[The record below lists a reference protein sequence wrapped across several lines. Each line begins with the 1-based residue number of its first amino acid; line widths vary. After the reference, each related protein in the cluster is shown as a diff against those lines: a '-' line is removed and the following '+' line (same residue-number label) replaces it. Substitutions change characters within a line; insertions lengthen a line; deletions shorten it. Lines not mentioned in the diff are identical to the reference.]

1 MAYWLTE
8 YFAPVVTRRSV
19 RQYRRLPAPV
29 RAMVTAN
36 PILIPELR
44 VMLAEGDTA
53 GLREVGA
60 ELHPATVAEFSE
72 GLDDGEI
79 WRLLEALAV
88 ERQAEVFPYYPMPRQ
103 VELVKAADRQHLG
116 PLLEWMAADNRDDL
130 LRELD
135 PEFVEEI
142 LPLVAKAE
150 RHDIRMLLSC
160 PEDSAGALMT
170 TEYASLPADIT
181 AGEAVTRLRSQAPNS
196 ESIYYIYVLDP
207 ERKLV
212 GFVSLRDLIL
222 AKPTALVAD
231 LMQRDV
237 IAVRVDEPSEK
248 VVDLLARFDFIAIP
262 VVDDHNR
269 LVGIVTH
276 DDVLDAVRQDA
287 TDDAQRIAAIAPLGE
302 SYLEAA
308 IVSMT
313 WKRGVWLTIL
323 FATAAVTAMVMA
335 RSPLT
340 HAWLIAFIP
349 LVIAS
354 GGNSGNQSATLVITA
369 LSSGDCKLSDWPRI
383 LKREFAL
390 GLLLGTLLAVP
401 GYLLALVYAPS
412 PTAALVIPLTIMGVV
427 MMGTLVGSILP
438 LLFRSI
444 GLDPALMSNPF
455 VSAIVDVV
463 GIVLYTVISLALL
476 G

>member
-1 MAYWLTE
+1 M
-8 YFAPVVTRRSV
+8 
-19 RQYRRLPAPV
+19 PA
-29 RAMVTAN
+29 AN

-53 GLREVGA
+53 GLREVA
-60 ELHPATVAEFSE
+60 EELHPATVAEFSE
-72 GLDDGEI
+72 GLDDHEL
-79 WRLLEALAV
+79 WRMLDAMPV
-88 ERQAEVFPYYPMPRQ
+88 ERQAEVFPYYPMARQ
-103 VELVKAADRQHLG
+103 VELAKAGDRPHLG
-116 PLLEWMAADNRDDL
+116 ALLEWMAADNRDDL

-160 PEDSAGALMT
+160 PEGSAGSLMT

-181 AGEAVTRLRSQAPNS
+181 AGEAITRLRSQAPDS
-196 ESIYYIYVLDP
+196 ESIYYIYVLDA

-222 AKPTALVAD
+222 ARPTALVAD

-248 VVDLLARFDFIAIP
+248 VVDALARFDFIAIP
-262 VVDDHNR
+262 VVDDRNR

-287 TDDAQRIAAIAPLGE
+287 TDDTQRIAAIAPLGE

-308 IVSMT
+308 IISMT
-313 WKRGVWLTIL
+313 WKRGVWLAIL
-323 FATAAVTAMVMA
+323 FATAALTAMVLA
-335 RSPLT
+335 KSPIT

-383 LKREFAL
+383 LRREFAL
-390 GLLLGTLLAVP
+390 GLLLGGLLAAP

-412 PTAALVIPLTIMGVV
+412 PVHALVIPITILCVV
-427 MMGTLVGSILP
+427 MLGTLVGSGLP

-455 VSAIVDVV
+455 VSAVVDIV
-463 GIVLYTVISLALL
+463 GIVLYTGISVLLL

>member
-1 MAYWLTE
+1 
-8 YFAPVVTRRSV
+8 
-19 RQYRRLPAPV
+19 
-29 RAMVTAN
+29 MVAAN
-36 PILIPELR
+36 PLLIPELR

-53 GLREVGA
+53 GLREVAA

-72 GLDDGEI
+72 GLDDREL
-79 WRLLEALAV
+79 WQLLDAVPV
-88 ERQAEVFPYYPMPRQ
+88 ERQAEIFPYYPMARQ
-103 VELVKAADRQHLG
+103 VELVKAADRPHLG
-116 PLLEWMAADNRDDL
+116 QLLEWMAADNRDDL

-181 AGEAVTRLRSQAPNS
+181 AGEAVARLRSQAPDS
-196 ESIYYIYVLDP
+196 ESIYYIYVLDA
-207 ERKLV
+207 ERHLV

-222 AKPTALVAD
+222 AKPTALVSD
-231 LMQRDV
+231 LMQRDP
-237 IAVRVDEPSEK
+237 ISVRVEEPREQVVEK
-248 VVDLLARFDFIAIP
+248 LARFDFLAIP
-262 VVDDHNR
+262 VVDENNR

-287 TDDAQRIAAIAPLGE
+287 TDDAQRIAAVTPLGE

-308 IVSMT
+308 LVTMT
-313 WKRGVWLTIL
+313 WKRGVWLAIL

-335 RSPLT
+335 RTPLT
-340 HAWLIAFIP
+340 HHAWLVAFIP

-369 LSSGDCKLSDWPRI
+369 LSSGDCKLSDWRRI
-383 LKREFAL
+383 LKREVVL
-390 GLLLGTLLAVP
+390 GLLLGALLAMP
-401 GYLLALVYAPS
+401 GYLLALVYAPT
-412 PTAALVIPLTIMGVV
+412 PLQALVIPFTILGVV
-427 MMGTLVGSILP
+427 MLGSLVGSILP
-438 LLFRSI
+438 LLFRSL

-455 VSAIVDVV
+455 VSAIVDIV
-463 GIVLYTVISLALL
+463 GIVLYTTIALL
-476 G
+476 VLD

>member
-1 MAYWLTE
+1 M
-8 YFAPVVTRRSV
+8 
-19 RQYRRLPAPV
+19 
-29 RAMVTAN
+29 
-36 PILIPELR
+36 
-44 VMLAEGDTA
+44 
-53 GLREVGA
+53 
-60 ELHPATVAEFSE
+60 
-72 GLDDGEI
+72 
-79 WRLLEALAV
+79 LEAVRL
-88 ERQAEVFPYYPMPRQ
+88 ERQAEIFPYYPMPRQ
-103 VELVKAADRQHLG
+103 VALMKASDRRRLG
-116 PLLEWMAADNRDDL
+116 GLIEWMAPDSRDDL

-196 ESIYYIYVLDP
+196 ESIYYIYVLDA

-237 IAVRVDEPSEK
+237 IAVRMDEPSEK

-262 VVDDHNR
+262 VVDDRNR

-369 LSSGDCKLSDWPRI
+369 LSTGDCKLSDWPRI

-401 GYLLALVYAPS
+401 GYLLALVYAPG
-412 PTAALVIPLTIMGVV
+412 PTEALVIPLTIMGVV
-427 MMGTLVGSILP
+427 MLGTLVGSVLP

-455 VSAIVDVV
+455 VSAIVDIV
-463 GIVLYTVISLALL
+463 GIVLYTAISLALL

>member
-1 MAYWLTE
+1 MLLM
-8 YFAPVVTRRSV
+8 P
-19 RQYRRLPAPV
+19 
-29 RAMVTAN
+29 TAN

-44 VMLAEGDTA
+44 LMIAEGDSD
-53 GLREVGA
+53 GMREVA
-60 ELHPATVAEFSE
+60 RELHPATVADFSE
-72 GLDDGEI
+72 GLDDGEL
-79 WRLLEALAV
+79 WQLLDCLSV
-88 ERQAEVFPYYPMPRQ
+88 ERQAEIFPYFSMPRQ
-103 VELVKAADRQHLG
+103 VELVKAADRAHLG

-135 PEFVEEI
+135 PDLVEEI

-160 PEDSAGALMT
+160 PEGSAGALMT

-181 AGEAVTRLRSQAPNS
+181 AGEAVARLRSQAPNS
-196 ESIYYIYVLDP
+196 ESIYYIYVLDAQ
-207 ERKLV
+207 RRLV

-222 AKPTALVAD
+222 ARPTALISD
-231 LMQRDV
+231 LMQREP
-237 IAVRVDEPSEK
+237 INVRVEESSER
-248 VVDLLARFDFIAIP
+248 VVEKLAKFDFLAIP

-276 DDVLDAVRQDA
+276 DDVLDAVRQEA
-287 TDDAQRIAAIAPLGE
+287 TDDAQRIAAISPLGE
-302 SYLEAA
+302 SYLDAA
-308 IVSMT
+308 IVSLT

-323 FATAAVTAMVMA
+323 FATAAVTAMVLA
-335 RSPLT
+335 RSPIT
-340 HAWLIAFIP
+340 HAWLVAFIP

-369 LSSGDCKLSDWPRI
+369 LSTGDCKLSDWPRI
-383 LKREFAL
+383 LKREFAM
-390 GLLLGTLLAVP
+390 GLLLGLLLAVP
-401 GYLLALVYAPS
+401 GYLLALIYAPT
-412 PTAALVIPLTIMGVV
+412 PMAAMVIPLTIMGVV
-427 MMGTLVGSILP
+427 MLGTMVGSVLP

-463 GIVLYTVISLALL
+463 GIVLYMLVAILL
-476 G
+476 LD

>member
-1 MAYWLTE
+1 M
-8 YFAPVVTRRSV
+8 
-19 RQYRRLPAPV
+19 PA
-29 RAMVTAN
+29 AN
-36 PILIPELR
+36 PILLPELR
-44 VMLAEGDTA
+44 LMLADGDTT
-53 GLREVGA
+53 GLREVA
-60 ELHPATVAEFSE
+60 EELHPATVAEFSE
-72 GLDDGEI
+72 GLDEADI
-79 WRLLEALAV
+79 WRLIDTVTV
-88 ERQAEVFPYYPMPRQ
+88 ERQAEIFPYYPLPRQ
-103 VELVKAADRQHLG
+103 VELVKAADRAHLG

-160 PEDSAGALMT
+160 PEGSAGSLMT

-181 AGEAVTRLRSQAPNS
+181 AGEAIARLRMQAPDS
-196 ESIYYIYVLDP
+196 ESIYYIYVLDA
-207 ERKLV
+207 ERHLV

-237 IAVRVDEPSEK
+237 IAVRVDEPQEK

-262 VVDDHNR
+262 VVDDHAR
-269 LVGIVTH
+269 LVGIITH
-276 DDVLDAVRQDA
+276 DDVLDAVRQEA
-287 TDDAQRIAAIAPLGE
+287 TDEAQMSAAITPLGE
-302 SYLEAA
+302 GYLDAA
-308 IVSMT
+308 ITSMT
-313 WKRGVWLTIL
+313 WKRGVWLAIL
-323 FATAAVTAMVMA
+323 FATAAVTAMVLSTWK
-335 RSPLT
+335 SP
-340 HAWLIAFIP
+340 HVWLVAFIP

-369 LSSGDCKLSDWPRI
+369 LSTGDCKLSDWRRI
-383 LKREFAL
+383 LRREFAL
-390 GLLLGTLLAVP
+390 GLLLGMILAVP
-401 GYLLALVYAPS
+401 GYLLALAYAPT
-412 PTAALVIPLTIMGVV
+412 PAQAVVIPATIVSVV
-427 MMGTLVGSILP
+427 LIGSLVGSVLP
-438 LLFRSI
+438 LIFRSI

-463 GIVLYTVISLALL
+463 GLVIYMGLALVLL

>member
-1 MAYWLTE
+1 
-8 YFAPVVTRRSV
+8 
-19 RQYRRLPAPV
+19 
-29 RAMVTAN
+29 MVTAN

-72 GLDDGEI
+72 GLDDAEI
-79 WRLLEALAV
+79 WQLLDALPV
-88 ERQAEVFPYYPMPRQ
+88 ERQAEIFPYYQMPRQ

-135 PEFVEEI
+135 PELVEEI

-222 AKPTALVAD
+222 AKPTALVSD
-231 LMQRDV
+231 LMQRDP
-237 IAVRVDEPSEK
+237 ISVRVEEPRERVVEK
-248 VVDLLARFDFIAIP
+248 LARFDFIAIP
-262 VVDDHNR
+262 VVDDRNR

-335 RSPLT
+335 RSPIN
-340 HAWLIAFIP
+340 HAWLVAFIP

-427 MMGTLVGSILP
+427 MMGTLVGSVLP

-463 GIVLYTVISLALL
+463 GIVLYTAISVALL

>member
-1 MAYWLTE
+1 
-8 YFAPVVTRRSV
+8 
-19 RQYRRLPAPV
+19 
-29 RAMVTAN
+29 MVAAN
-36 PILIPELR
+36 PLLIPELR

-53 GLREVGA
+53 GLREVAA

-72 GLDDGEI
+72 GLDDREL
-79 WRLLEALAV
+79 WQLLDAVPV
-88 ERQAEVFPYYPMPRQ
+88 ERQAEIFPYYPMARQ
-103 VELVKAADRQHLG
+103 VELVKAADRPHLG
-116 PLLEWMAADNRDDL
+116 QLLEWMAADNRDDL

-181 AGEAVTRLRSQAPNS
+181 AGEAVARLRSQAPDS
-196 ESIYYIYVLDP
+196 ESIYYIYVLDA
-207 ERKLV
+207 ERHLV

-222 AKPTALVAD
+222 AKPTALVSD
-231 LMQRDV
+231 LMQRDP
-237 IAVRVDEPSEK
+237 ISVRVEEPRER
-248 VVDLLARFDFIAIP
+248 VVEQLARFDFLAIP
-262 VVDDHNR
+262 VVDEKNR

-287 TDDAQRIAAIAPLGE
+287 TDDAQRIAAVTPLGE

-308 IVSMT
+308 LVTMT
-313 WKRGVWLTIL
+313 WKRGVWLAIL

-335 RSPLT
+335 RTPLT
-340 HAWLIAFIP
+340 HHAWLVAFIP

-369 LSSGDCKLSDWPRI
+369 LSSGDCKLADWPRI
-383 LKREFAL
+383 LKREVVL
-390 GLLLGTLLAVP
+390 GLLLGALLAVP
-401 GYLLALVYAPS
+401 GYLLAVVYAPT
-412 PTAALVIPLTIMGVV
+412 PLQALVIPLTILGVV
-427 MMGTLVGSILP
+427 MLGSLVGSILP
-438 LLFRSI
+438 LLFRSL

-455 VSAIVDVV
+455 VSSIVDIV
-463 GIVLYTVISLALL
+463 GIVLYTTIALL
-476 G
+476 VLD

>member
-1 MAYWLTE
+1 
-8 YFAPVVTRRSV
+8 
-19 RQYRRLPAPV
+19 
-29 RAMVTAN
+29 MVTAN
-36 PILIPELR
+36 PLLIPELR

-53 GLREVGA
+53 GLREVA
-60 ELHPATVAEFSE
+60 KELHPATVAEFSE
-72 GLDDGEI
+72 GLDDREL
-79 WRLLEALAV
+79 WQLLDAVPV
-88 ERQAEVFPYYPMPRQ
+88 ERQAEIFPYYPMPRQ
-103 VELVKAADRQHLG
+103 VELVKAADRPHLG
-116 PLLEWMAADNRDDL
+116 RLLEWMAADNRDDL

-160 PEDSAGALMT
+160 PEESAGALMT

-181 AGEAVTRLRSQAPNS
+181 AGEAVTRLRTQAPDS
-196 ESIYYIYVLDP
+196 ESIYYIYVLDA
-207 ERKLV
+207 ERHLV

-222 AKPTALVAD
+222 AKPTALVSD
-231 LMQRDV
+231 LMQRDP
-237 IAVRVDEPSEK
+237 ISVRVEEPREQVVEK
-248 VVDLLARFDFIAIP
+248 LARFDFIAIP
-262 VVDDHNR
+262 VVDDKNR

-287 TDDAQRIAAIAPLGE
+287 TDDAQRIAAVTPLGE

-308 IVSMT
+308 LVTMT

-335 RSPLT
+335 RAPLT

-369 LSSGDCKLSDWPRI
+369 LSSGDCKLADWPRI
-383 LKREFAL
+383 LKREVVL
-390 GLLLGTLLAVP
+390 GLLLGALLAVP
-401 GYLLALVYAPS
+401 GYLLALVYAPT
-412 PTAALVIPLTIMGVV
+412 PLQALVIPLTVLGVV
-427 MMGTLVGSILP
+427 MLGSLVGSILP
-438 LLFRSI
+438 LLFRSV

-463 GIVLYTVISLALL
+463 GIVLYTTIALIVL
-476 G
+476 D

>member
-1 MAYWLTE
+1 
-8 YFAPVVTRRSV
+8 
-19 RQYRRLPAPV
+19 
-29 RAMVTAN
+29 MVAAN
-36 PILIPELR
+36 PLLIPEVR

-53 GLREVGA
+53 GLREVAA

-72 GLDDGEI
+72 GLDDREL
-79 WRLLEALAV
+79 WQLLDAVPV
-88 ERQAEVFPYYPMPRQ
+88 ERQAEIFPYYPMARQ
-103 VELVKAADRQHLG
+103 VELVKAADRPHLG
-116 PLLEWMAADNRDDL
+116 QLLEWMAADNRDDL

-181 AGEAVTRLRSQAPNS
+181 AGEAVARLRSQAPDS
-196 ESIYYIYVLDP
+196 ESIYYIYVLDA
-207 ERKLV
+207 ERHLV

-222 AKPTALVAD
+222 AKPTALVSD
-231 LMQRDV
+231 LMQRDP
-237 IAVRVDEPSEK
+237 ISVRVEEPRERVVEK
-248 VVDLLARFDFIAIP
+248 LARFDFLAIP
-262 VVDDHNR
+262 VVDENNR

-287 TDDAQRIAAIAPLGE
+287 TDDAQRIAAVTPLGE

-308 IVSMT
+308 LVTMT
-313 WKRGVWLTIL
+313 WKRGVWLAIL

-335 RSPLT
+335 RTPLT
-340 HAWLIAFIP
+340 HHAWLVAFIP

-369 LSSGDCKLSDWPRI
+369 LSSGDCKLSDWRRI
-383 LKREFAL
+383 LKREVVL
-390 GLLLGTLLAVP
+390 GLLLGALLAVP
-401 GYLLALVYAPS
+401 GYLLALVYAPT
-412 PTAALVIPLTIMGVV
+412 PLQALVIPFTILGVV
-427 MMGTLVGSILP
+427 MLGSLVGSILP
-438 LLFRSI
+438 LLFRSL

-455 VSAIVDVV
+455 VSAIVDIV
-463 GIVLYTVISLALL
+463 GIVLYTTIALL
-476 G
+476 VLD

>member
-1 MAYWLTE
+1 M
-8 YFAPVVTRRSV
+8 
-19 RQYRRLPAPV
+19 PA
-29 RAMVTAN
+29 AN

-53 GLREVGA
+53 GLREVA
-60 ELHPATVAEFSE
+60 EELHPATVAEFSE
-72 GLDDGEI
+72 GLDDREL
-79 WRLLEALAV
+79 WQMLDAMAV
-88 ERQAEVFPYYPMPRQ
+88 ERQAEVFPYYPMARQ
-103 VELVKAADRQHLG
+103 VELVKAGDRPHLG
-116 PLLEWMAADNRDDL
+116 ALLEWMAADNRDDL

-160 PEDSAGALMT
+160 PEGSAGSLMT

-181 AGEAVTRLRSQAPNS
+181 AGEAITRLRSQAPDS
-196 ESIYYIYVLDP
+196 ESIYYIYVLDA

-222 AKPTALVAD
+222 ARPTALVAD

-237 IAVRVDEPSEK
+237 ITVRVDEPSEK
-248 VVDLLARFDFIAIP
+248 VVELLARFDFIAIP
-262 VVDDHNR
+262 VVDDRNR

-302 SYLEAA
+302 SYLDAA

-313 WKRGVWLTIL
+313 WKRGVWLAIL
-323 FATAAVTAMVMA
+323 FATAAITAMVLA
-335 RSPLT
+335 NSPIT

-369 LSSGDCKLSDWPRI
+369 LSTGDCRLSDWPRI
-383 LKREFAL
+383 LRREFAL

-412 PTAALVIPLTIMGVV
+412 PVHALVIPLTILCVV
-427 MMGTLVGSILP
+427 MLGTLVGSGLP
-438 LLFRSI
+438 LLFRSL

-455 VSAIVDVV
+455 VSAVVDIV
-463 GIVLYTVISLALL
+463 GIVLYTGISVLLL

>member
-1 MAYWLTE
+1 
-8 YFAPVVTRRSV
+8 
-19 RQYRRLPAPV
+19 
-29 RAMVTAN
+29 MVAAN

-44 VMLAEGDTA
+44 VMLAEGDAA
-53 GLREVGA
+53 GLREVAA

-72 GLDDGEI
+72 GLDDREL
-79 WRLLEALAV
+79 WQMLDAVPV
-88 ERQAEVFPYYPMPRQ
+88 ERQAEIFPYYPMTRQ

-116 PLLEWMAADNRDDL
+116 PLIEWMAADNRDDL

-160 PEDSAGALMT
+160 PEDSAGGLMT

-181 AGEAVTRLRSQAPNS
+181 AGEAVTRLRSQAPDS
-196 ESIYYIYVLDP
+196 ESIYYIYVLDA
-207 ERKLV
+207 ERKLL

-222 AKPTALVAD
+222 ARPTALVSD
-231 LMQRDV
+231 IMQRDV
-237 IAVRVDEPSEK
+237 IRVRLDEPREQ
-248 VVDLLARFDFIAIP
+248 VVQKLARFDFIAIP
-262 VVDDHNR
+262 VVDDRDR
-269 LVGIVTH
+269 LVGIITH

-287 TDDAQRIAAIAPLGE
+287 TDDAQRIAAVSPLGE
-302 SYLEAA
+302 SYLDAA
-308 IVSMT
+308 IISMT

-323 FATAAVTAMVMA
+323 FGTAAVTAMVLA
-335 RSPLT
+335 RSPIS
-340 HAWLIAFIP
+340 HPWLVAFIP

-369 LSSGDCKLSDWPRI
+369 LSTGDCKLSDWPRI

-390 GLLLGTLLAVP
+390 GLLLGALLAVP
-401 GYLLALVYAPS
+401 GYLLGLVYAPS
-412 PTAALVIPLTIMGVV
+412 PVDALVIPFTILSVV
-427 MMGTLVGSILP
+427 MLGTLVGSGLP
-438 LLFRSI
+438 LLFRSL

-455 VSAIVDVV
+455 VSSIVDIV
-463 GIVLYTVISLALL
+463 GIVLYTAIAVLVLE
-476 G
+476 

>member
-1 MAYWLTE
+1 MA
-8 YFAPVVTRRSV
+8 A
-19 RQYRRLPAPV
+19 
-29 RAMVTAN
+29 AN

-44 VMLAEGDTA
+44 VMLAEGDTS
-53 GLREVGA
+53 GLREVA
-60 ELHPATVAEFSE
+60 QELHPATVAEFTE
-72 GLDDGEI
+72 GLDNREI
-79 WRLLEALAV
+79 WRVLDAV
-88 ERQAEVFPYYPMPRQ
+88 PVELRAEIFPYYPLGRQ
-103 VELVKAADRQHLG
+103 VELIETADRAHIG

-135 PEFVEEI
+135 PEFVEDI

-160 PEDSAGALMT
+160 TEGSAGSLMT

-181 AGEAVTRLRSQAPNS
+181 AGEAITRLRSQAPDS
-196 ESIYYIYVLDP
+196 ESIYYIYVLDA

-222 AKPTALVAD
+222 AKPTALVSD

-237 IAVRVDEPSEK
+237 ISVRVDDPSEAAIEK
-248 VVDLLARFDFIAIP
+248 LARFDFLAVP

-276 DDVLDAVRQDA
+276 DDVLDAIREEA
-287 TDDAQRIAAIAPLGE
+287 TEDAQMSGAVAPLSDG
-302 SYLEAA
+302 YLETAL
-308 IVSMT
+308 VSMT
-313 WKRGVWLTIL
+313 WKRGVWLAIL
-323 FATAAVTAMVMA
+323 FATAILTAMVLA
-335 RSPLT
+335 KWEPAEPQL
-340 HAWLIAFIP
+340 WLVAFIP

-354 GGNSGNQSATLVITA
+354 GGNSGNQSASLVITA
-369 LSSGDCKLSDWPRI
+369 LSSGDCKLSDW
-383 LKREFAL
+383 KRVFRREVAM
-390 GLLLGTLLAVP
+390 GLLLGALLAVP
-401 GYLLALVYAPS
+401 GYLLAVVYAPS
-412 PTAALVIPLTIMGVV
+412 PLEALIIPATILTVV
-427 MMGTLVGSILP
+427 LIGSLVGSLLP

-455 VSAIVDVV
+455 VSAIVDIV
-463 GIVLYTVISLALL
+463 GILVYMGLAMTFI

>member
-1 MAYWLTE
+1 M
-8 YFAPVVTRRSV
+8 
-19 RQYRRLPAPV
+19 PA
-29 RAMVTAN
+29 AN
-36 PILIPELR
+36 PILLPELR
-44 VMLAEGDTA
+44 LMLADGDTA
-53 GLREVGA
+53 GLREVA
-60 ELHPATVAEFSE
+60 EELHPATVAEFSE
-72 GLDDGEI
+72 GLDEADV
-79 WRLLEALAV
+79 WRLLATVPV
-88 ERQAEVFPYYPMPRQ
+88 ERQAEIFPYYPLPRQ
-103 VELVKAADRQHLG
+103 VELVMAANRAQLG
-116 PLLEWMAADNRDDL
+116 QLLEWMAADNRDDL

-160 PEDSAGALMT
+160 PEGSAGSLMT

-181 AGEAVTRLRSQAPNS
+181 AGEAIARLRMQAPDS
-196 ESIYYIYVLDP
+196 ESIYYIYVLDA
-207 ERKLV
+207 ERHLV

-237 IAVRVDEPSEK
+237 ITVRMDEPQEK

-262 VVDDHNR
+262 VVDDHAR

-276 DDVLDAVRQDA
+276 DDVLDAVRQEA
-287 TDDAQRIAAIAPLGE
+287 TDEAQMSAAITPLGE
-302 SYLEAA
+302 GYLDAA
-308 IVSMT
+308 ITSMT
-313 WKRGVWLTIL
+313 WKRGVWLAIL
-323 FATAAVTAMVMA
+323 FATAAVTAMVLSTWK
-335 RSPLT
+335 SP
-340 HAWLIAFIP
+340 HAWLVAFIP

-369 LSSGDCKLSDWPRI
+369 LSTGDCQLSDWRRI
-383 LKREFAL
+383 LRREFAL
-390 GLLLGTLLAVP
+390 GLLLGLILAVP
-401 GYLLALVYAPS
+401 GYLLALAYAPT
-412 PTAALVIPLTIMGVV
+412 PAQAIVIPATILSVV
-427 MMGTLVGSILP
+427 LIGSLVGSVLP
-438 LLFRSI
+438 LIFRSI

-463 GIVLYTVISLALL
+463 GLVIYMGLALVLL

>member
-1 MAYWLTE
+1 
-8 YFAPVVTRRSV
+8 
-19 RQYRRLPAPV
+19 
-29 RAMVTAN
+29 
-36 PILIPELR
+36 
-44 VMLAEGDTA
+44 MLAEGDTA
-53 GLREVGA
+53 GLREVA
-60 ELHPATVAEFSE
+60 EELHPETVAEFTE
-72 GLDDGEI
+72 GLDDAEV
-79 WRLLEALAV
+79 WRVFDAMPF
-88 ERQAEVFPYYPMPRQ
+88 ERQAEIFPYYPMARQ
-103 VELVKAADRQHLG
+103 VELVKSGDRQHLG
-116 PLLEWMAADNRDDL
+116 GLLEWMAADNRDDL

-135 PEFVEEI
+135 PELVEEI

-160 PEDSAGALMT
+160 PEGSAGSLMT

-181 AGEAVTRLRSQAPNS
+181 AGEAIARLRSQAPDS

-222 AKPTALVAD
+222 AKPTALVSD

-237 IAVRVDEPSEK
+237 ISVRVEEPSDK
-248 VVDLLARFDFIAIP
+248 VVERLARFDFIAIP
-262 VVDDHNR
+262 VVDDRNR

-287 TDDAQRIAAIAPLGE
+287 TDDAQRIGAVAPLGE
-302 SYLEAA
+302 SYLDAA

-313 WKRGVWLTIL
+313 WKRGVWLAIL
-323 FATAAVTAMVMA
+323 FATAALTAMVLA

-369 LSSGDCKLSDWPRI
+369 LSTGDCRLSDWRRI
-383 LKREFAL
+383 LRREFTL
-390 GLLLGTLLAVP
+390 GLLLGALLAVP
-401 GYLLALVYAPS
+401 GYLLALAYAPN
-412 PTAALVIPLTIMGVV
+412 PVQALVIPLTILAVV
-427 MMGTLVGSILP
+427 MLGTLVGSGLP

-455 VSAIVDVV
+455 VSAVVDIV
-463 GIVLYTVISLALL
+463 GIVIYTGVSLALL

>member
-1 MAYWLTE
+1 M
-8 YFAPVVTRRSV
+8 S
-19 RQYRRLPAPV
+19 
-29 RAMVTAN
+29 
-36 PILIPELR
+36 
-44 VMLAEGDTA
+44 
-53 GLREVGA
+53 
-60 ELHPATVAEFSE
+60 
-72 GLDDGEI
+72 
-79 WRLLEALAV
+79 
-88 ERQAEVFPYYPMPRQ
+88 RQ
-103 VELVKAADRQHLG
+103 VELVKAGDRAHLG
-116 PLLEWMAADNRDDL
+116 GLLEWMAADNRDDL

-135 PEFVEEI
+135 PDLVEQI

-160 PEDSAGALMT
+160 PEGSAGSLMT
-170 TEYASLPADIT
+170 TEYASLPADIS
-181 AGEAVTRLRSQAPNS
+181 AGEAIARLRSQAPDS

-222 AKPTALVAD
+222 ARPTALVSE

-237 IAVRVDEPSEK
+237 ISVRMDEPSEQ
-248 VVDLLARFDFIAIP
+248 VVEKLARFDFIAIP
-262 VVDDHNR
+262 VVDDRNR

-323 FATAAVTAMVMA
+323 FATAAVTALVLA
-335 RSPLT
+335 KSPLQ
-340 HAWLIAFIP
+340 HAWLVAFIP

-369 LSSGDCKLSDWPRI
+369 LSSGDVRLSDWRVI
-383 LKREFAL
+383 LRREFTL
-390 GLLLGTLLAVP
+390 GLLLGILLAVP
-401 GYLLALVYAPS
+401 GYLLALVYAPN
-412 PTAALVIPLTIMGVV
+412 PTAALVIPITILAVV
-427 MMGTLVGSILP
+427 MLGTLVGSGLP
-438 LLFRSI
+438 LVFRSI

-455 VSAIVDVV
+455 VSAVVDIV
-463 GIVLYTVISLALL
+463 GIVIYAGISLVLL